1 MGNNWWNKIYN
12 TIYFDMLNT
21 CLKKTKITTC
31 FFLNLY
37 DYPVLYN
44 KKCDQHI
51 LSENYCKYNSKQ
63 YNQYIPVLSGATT
76 NNHYDKCLIYTDAW
90 ELISQKKF
98 GFDCQNKY
106 YNSLNNINQN
116 WNNKIN
122 TIMFRGKNNSCNLNN
137 FKKNDR
143 LKVLHIM
150 NKINNNNNLDI
161 NIDIGLVKVTRKS
174 ILNNNNEIDESNS
187 KLILNNL
194 NKEKF
199 VEGIKM
205 IDQSNY
211 KYILD
216 IDGFVT
222 PWRLCFEL
230 SYNSCIILFLSKYY
244 SWFYDKLEHMKNVYI
259 IDVNSKTLE
268 KDIYDCLLLLQKNDN
283 IGEKIANG
291 SLKLYN
297 EKMNMKYVKKYMCNL
312 LSQPDFD
319 LLIPL

>member
-1 MGNNWWNKIYN
+1 
-12 TIYFDMLNT
+12 
-21 CLKKTKITTC
+21 
-31 FFLNLY
+31 
-37 DYPVLYN
+37 
-44 KKCDQHI
+44 
-51 LSENYCKYNSKQ
+51 
-63 YNQYIPVLSGATT
+63 
-76 NNHYDKCLIYTDAW
+76 
-90 ELISQKKF
+90 
-98 GFDCQNKY
+98 
-106 YNSLNNINQN
+106 
-116 WNNKIN
+116 
-122 TIMFRGKNNSCNLNN
+122 
-137 FKKNDR
+137 
-143 LKVLHIM
+143 
-150 NKINNNNNLDI
+150 
-161 NIDIGLVKVTRKS
+161 
-174 ILNNNNEIDESNS
+174 
-187 KLILNNL
+187 
-194 NKEKF
+194 
-199 VEGIKM
+199 M

-297 EKMNMKYVKKYMCNL
+297 EIMNMKYVKKYMCNL